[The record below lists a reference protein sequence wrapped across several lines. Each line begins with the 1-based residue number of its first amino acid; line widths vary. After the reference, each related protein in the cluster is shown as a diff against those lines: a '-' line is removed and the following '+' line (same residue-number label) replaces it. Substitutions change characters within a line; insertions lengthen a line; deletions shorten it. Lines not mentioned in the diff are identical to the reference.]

1 MTHVEIEVQD
11 MDAKVDWRLTERQQ
25 SLPHSGASR

>member
-11 MDAKVDWRLTERQQ
+11 MDAKVDWRLTERHHR
-25 SLPHSGASR
+25 LPHSGAS